1 MLISDSSRVERWST
15 WISNRSSKEKNILND
30 DTWIQYL
37 LDHREWIRLRSE
49 IVVIDDAIM
58 NRYQYRIREFLTDRK
73 GTDVTC
79 AQAFRI
85 VNRLGSERDFNRNLR
100 IVYVPRSSDI
110 VNLRNDYNTCQQQ
123 LKRIG
128 VTF

>member
-1 MLISDSSRVERWST
+1 MLISDSNRVARWSAL
-15 WISNRSSKEKNILND
+15 ISNRSSTEKNILND

-37 LDHREWIRLRSE
+37 SDHREWIRLRSE
-49 IVVIDDAIM
+49 IVIIDDAIM
-58 NRYQYRIREFLTDRK
+58 NRYQYRIREFLTDRQ
-73 GTDVTC
+73 GTDASC

-85 VNRLGSERDFNRNLR
+85 ANRLGSDRDFNRNLR
-100 IVYVPRSSDI
+100 IVYVPQSRDI

-123 LKRIG
+123 IKRIG

>member
-15 WISNRSSKEKNILND
+15 WISNKSSKEKNILND

-37 LDHREWIRLRSE
+37 SDHREWIRLRSE

-85 VNRLGSERDFNRNLR
+85 VNRLGSERDFNRSLR
-100 IVYVPRSSDI
+100 IVYVPQSKDI

-123 LKRIG
+123 INRIG

>member
-1 MLISDSSRVERWST
+1 MLISDSNHVERWST

-73 GTDVTC
+73 GTDATC

-85 VNRLGSERDFNRNLR
+85 VNRLSSERDFNRNLR
-100 IVYVPRSSDI
+100 IVYVPKSSVI

-123 LKRIG
+123 IKRIR